1 MHVTFGRKGF
11 VGTVA
16 LFVALSVLVADSA
29 SPAAQDVRA
38 TARMAELW
46 VQPAQVR
53 DLFWGVG
60 GRRLRPNP
68 GELFTV
74 TEIKTAGYSD
84 GYTVVDK
91 AKREWSAKLPP
102 EASTEVVASRLL
114 WGMGFHQPPI
124 YLLSEW
130 KAIGADEGNPQRSA
144 RFRQR
149 KPDFHGLDS
158 QEAWSYADNPFV
170 GTRELNGLLVLQAML
185 GNSDLKDENNVVYT
199 LERPVEGAARWFV
212 ARDLGQTFGRTGLI
226 DAPRGDVEVFE
237 ETPFIRDVI
246 DGRVVLEYS
255 GRHAQL
261 FEHIS
266 MADVEWACRRLNRL
280 TNRQWQDAFRAGGY
294 EASVADRFIRRLK
307 AKVAEGLSLAS
318 RKDN

>member
-1 MHVTFGRKGF
+1 MHVTFRCKGF

-16 LFVALSVLVADSA
+16 IFVALSVLAADSA
-29 SPAAQDVRA
+29 PRAAQDVRA
-38 TARMAELW
+38 TARFAELW
-46 VQPAQVR
+46 VQPAHGR

-74 TEIKTAGYSD
+74 TEIKTSGYSD
-84 GYTVVDK
+84 GYTVVDN

-114 WGMGFHQPPI
+114 WGIGFHQPPI
-124 YLLSEW
+124 YLLTEW
-130 KAIGADEGNPQRSA
+130 KADGAEDGNPQRPA
-144 RFRQR
+144 RFRER

-158 QEAWSYADNPFV
+158 KDVWSYADNPFV
-170 GTRELNGLLVLQAML
+170 GTQQLNGLLVLQAML
-185 GNSDLKDENNVVYT
+185 GNSDLKDENNIVYT
-199 LERPVEGAARWFV
+199 LERSVEGAARWFV

-237 ETPFIRDVI
+237 KTPLIRDVI

-261 FEHIS
+261 FENIS
-266 MADVEWACRRLNRL
+266 IADVEWACRRLSRL
-280 TNRQWQDAFRAGGY
+280 TNRQWRDAFRAGGY
-294 EASVADRFIRRLK
+294 EAPVADRFIKRLK